1 MIDIDEMKGEFFEGK
16 TNWMCTYKKK
26 KRKKKRGGFL
36 FFFKNEEV
44 EKLKGM
50 AFP

>member
-1 MIDIDEMKGEFFEGK
+1 MSSLKAKPTGCARI
-16 TNWMCTYKKK
+16 KKK
-26 KRKKKRGGFL
+26 KEKKKRGGFL
-36 FFFKNEEV
+36 FFLKNEEV

>member
-1 MIDIDEMKGEFFEGK
+1 MSSLKAKPTGCARI
-16 TNWMCTYKKK
+16 KKK
-26 KRKKKRGGFL
+26 KEKKKRGGFL

>member
-16 TNWMCTYKKK
+16 TNWMCTYQ
-26 KRKKKRGGFL
+26 KKKRGGFL
-36 FFFKNEEV
+36 FFFLNEEV

>member
-1 MIDIDEMKGEFFEGK
+1 MSSLKAKPTGCAR
-16 TNWMCTYKKK
+16 NLSKK